1 MDDWTHSCH
10 DPMFAKAGDGY
21 ELIGHVGNSN
31 ACCECALKLGK
42 LPSRDVP
49 TFMLPC
55 NTFSAE
61 LSAFK
66 VQLEALDAEVNPKI
80 LLNTFDALESKALRT
95 IVKNNLIA
103 IGVLIPLAFLD
114 EKDLPE
120 NAFGATYYKNQGIMW
135 SGWIRS
141 PNPCLICHYN
151 KWKRYCMWV
160 VGKQLTIL
168 AGVKSF
174 GRWFDSAMVFPSGGS
189 FTPFRGMFRDLLWVE
204 FYIGE
209 FDQPTN
215 AKLLENEFKTGVRAT
230 KNDEGIVEGDEIKRM
245 SGRDPV
251 HGGRGGRHGT
261 AHRGVHENQAREN
274 TAESRASFLTREF
287 LRAKPDEFHGGPEP
301 KKADEWLEQ
310 SVKTFEMLHIEDS
323 ELRICPRVG
332 GNERALLH

>member
-1 MDDWTHSCH
+1 M
-10 DPMFAKAGDGY
+10 
-21 ELIGHVGNSN
+21 
-31 ACCECALKLGK
+31 LGK
-42 LPSRDVP
+42 LLSCDVP

-103 IGVLIPLAFLD
+103 IGVLVPSAFLD
-114 EKDLPE
+114 EKDPPE

-141 PNPCLICHYN
+141 PNRQSCTFRLDACLICHYK

-174 GRWFDSAMVFPSGGS
+174 GRW
-189 FTPFRGMFRDLLWVE
+189 
-204 FYIGE
+204 
-209 FDQPTN
+209 
-215 AKLLENEFKTGVRAT
+215 
-230 KNDEGIVEGDEIKRM
+230 
-245 SGRDPV
+245 
-251 HGGRGGRHGT
+251 
-261 AHRGVHENQAREN
+261 
-274 TAESRASFLTREF
+274 
-287 LRAKPDEFHGGPEP
+287 
-301 KKADEWLEQ
+301 
-310 SVKTFEMLHIEDS
+310 
-323 ELRICPRVG
+323 
-332 GNERALLH
+332 